1 MNTWFVGHAPVGH
14 IVQDLQRRQQ
24 AEEKEVPF
32 AVEKTFFMKARVLAG
47 QADLTGNKLGFS
59 EFKWL
64 AKEEIQGVVSTYYFT
79 KIKNML
85 AER

>member
-1 MNTWFVGHAPVGH
+1 MGHLGY
-14 IVQDLQRRQQ
+14 DFQRKRR

-32 AVEKTFFMKARVLAG
+32 AGEKTFFMKARIMAG
-47 QADLTGNKLGFS
+47 QADLTENKLGFS

-64 AKEEIQGVVSTYYFT
+64 AKEEIQRVVSTHYFT